1 MKAAVVYY
9 SRYGHTTKVAEALAQ
24 ALGAETRRI
33 EETKQRGFLG
43 MGRGSVTNARFE
55 IKPMDLDL
63 SGYDTIVLCTPIW
76 AGKPACP
83 ARTFLH
89 DARLDGK
96 KVHLVI
102 STGGGEI
109 DKPVA
114 IVAADLAKKN
124 ATVGATVRVIT
135 GRGRKDTTDEGL
147 KQAGREFAEKVKGAG
162 S

>member
-9 SRYGHTTKVAEALAQ
+9 TRFGHTTKVAEALARE
-24 ALGAETRRI
+24 LGAEVRRI
-33 EETKQRGFLG
+33 EETKQRSFMA
-43 MGRGSVTNARFE
+43 MGWASTTNARFE

-63 SGYDTIVLCTPIW
+63 SGCDTIVLCTPIW

-96 KVHLVI
+96 NVHLLI
-102 STGGGEI
+102 STSGGEI

-114 IVAADLAKKN
+114 IVADDLAKKN
-124 ATVGATVRVIT
+124 ATVGATARVIT
-135 GRGRKDTTDEGL
+135 SLRNKDTPDEEL
-147 KQAGREFAEKVKGAG
+147 KQAGREFAAKVKGAG

>member
-1 MKAAVVYY
+1 MKAVVVCY
-9 SRYGHTTKVAEALAQ
+9 SRFGHTAKVAEALAQ
-24 ALGAETRRI
+24 ELGAEVRRI
-33 EETKQRGFLG
+33 EEVKQRSFMV
-43 MGRGSVTNARFE
+43 MGWGSTTNARFE

-96 KVHLVI
+96 KVHLLI

-114 IVAADLAKKN
+114 IAAADLAKKN

-135 GRGRKDTTDEGL
+135 GFGKKYATDEEL
-147 KQAGREFAEKVKGAG
+147 KQAGRDFAKQVKGAG